1 MHIHTINK
9 ISINMLYKIC
19 IVYISIIFICNA
31 IIELY
36 IRNFF
41 SSAFLL
47 AISCTPLLVMKY
59 KPSIS
64 LIHKT
69 TLYFVLT
76 FIIFFFTSYHGIESG
91 IATYYIALASSL
103 PIAFNARDFNKILY
117 FIILILALFIIN
129 IVTNHLLFYNDTSKV
144 IISLLYF
151 SSLSFTIISSILFTF
166 FIVKKDLDKRII
178 FNNIIE
184 NKKQINEQDIL
195 LLNELAVKKSNLFFL
210 KFTQLYPSFIN
221 NIQNNY
227 PQLQQNELEI
237 CAYLKLNYT
246 TKEIA
251 KYTNSSVRSIEAKK
265 YRIRKKMGLSTKD
278 DIYMWISKF

>member
-9 ISINMLYKIC
+9 VSINMLYRIC
-19 IVYISIIFICNA
+19 IVYTSIIFIGNA
-31 IIELY
+31 IIEFF
-36 IRNFF
+36 IHNFF
-41 SSAFLL
+41 SSAFLF
-47 AISCTPLLVMKY
+47 AISCTPLLIMKY

-64 LIHKT
+64 SIHKT
-69 TLYFVLT
+69 AIYFTLI
-76 FIIFFFTSYHGIESG
+76 FIIFIFTSYHGIESG
-91 IATYYIALASSL
+91 IATYYIATVSSL
-103 PIAFNARDFNKILY
+103 PVAFKARNINKILY
-117 FIILILALFIIN
+117 FIILILALLIVNFI
-129 IVTNHLLFYNDTSKV
+129 TNHLLFYNGTNKS
-144 IISLLYF
+144 IIPLLYF
-151 SSLSFTIISSILFTF
+151 SSLSLTIISCILSALY
-166 FIVKKDLDKRII
+166 IIKRELDKRII

-184 NKKQINEQDIL
+184 NRKHINEQDIL

-278 DIYMWISKF
+278 DIYMWVSKF